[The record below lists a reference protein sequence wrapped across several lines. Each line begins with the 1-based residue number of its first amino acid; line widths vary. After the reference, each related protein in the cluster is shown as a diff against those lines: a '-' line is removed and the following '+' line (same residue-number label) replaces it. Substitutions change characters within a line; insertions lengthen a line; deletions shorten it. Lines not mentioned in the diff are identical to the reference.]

1 MQCFYSLLSIV
12 SISWDF
18 ASFVW
23 CNDGLIY
30 WLIDWLYS
38 ILDCPSTDV
47 DIVVNK
53 GQVIGSAN
61 SLSVGDVLSC
71 SVQDALSYRWTSI
84 NDDDRAVTY
93 GQSLSIMQPG
103 IFNYSCTAYVKCNT
117 IDDEPCDRYGPP
129 RRDGRGQREGI
140 VICPLA
146 RFIAGSASGGIFKL
160 LWCNNSSNIRKS

>member
-1 MQCFYSLLSIV
+1 
-12 SISWDF
+12 
-18 ASFVW
+18 
-23 CNDGLIY
+23 
-30 WLIDWLYS
+30 LYS

-103 IFNYSCTAYVKCNT
+103 IFNYSCTAYVQCNT
-117 IDDEPCDRYGPP
+117 IDDEPCDDYGLRP
-129 RRDGRGQREGI
+129 GGSGKREGI
-140 VICPLA
+140 AICPLA
-146 RFIAGSASGGIFKL
+146 RFIAGSVSGGIIKL
-160 LWCNNSSNIRKS
+160 L